1 MAEIRLGLHSVSKL
15 RAEHLAQFVCSREE
29 LRAFLLEDAI
39 DYSRQRLTET
49 AVAFI
54 NDDPIPAGYFSLSA
68 DGLPLADPEKVDLG
82 LPFECSITYFPA
94 VKITKLAVRTDL
106 QRQGLGK
113 AFLNLIEGL
122 AYDSD
127 FSVRLLT
134 VDAVNEPD
142 VIGFY
147 QSLGFRTA
155 NRNEA
160 RLRQH
165 QEQQR
170 RAGKARAKPQGD
182 ANADGK
188 LATVLMYKDIHSEDP
203 PVRLTVPVPT
213 TEPPQIT

>member
-1 MAEIRLGLHSVSKL
+1 MAEIQLGLKPVTEL
-15 RAEHLAQFVCSREE
+15 QAEHLAQFVCSRQE
-29 LRAFLLEDAI
+29 LQAFLLDDAT
-39 DYSRQRLTET
+39 DYAKQRLTET
-49 AVAFI
+49 AVAFV
-54 NDDPIPAGYFSLSA
+54 NDDPVPAGYFSLSA

-106 QRQGLGK
+106 QRQGLGR

-122 AYDSD
+122 AYYSD

-155 NRNEA
+155 KRHEI
-160 RLRQH
+160 RQ
-165 QEQQR
+165 QQKQQK
-170 RAGKARAKPQGD
+170 AGKARQGRR
-182 ANADGK
+182 NADDVQDEPS
-188 LATVLMYKDIHSEDP
+188 TVLMYKDIHSEEP
-203 PVRLTVPVPT
+203 PSVLTSPVPT
-213 TEPPQIT
+213 NEPPQIA